1 MQRAHE
7 PIHFSGIDQNKKPIH
22 LEDYRGRWVALFF
35 YPKDQTPGCTKQAC
49 NLRENFED
57 LQKVGIDVIGVSL
70 DTPESHKEFE
80 EKYNLPFRMIS
91 DYDRRLSTSLG
102 VYKWHFG
109 FHFFPYKWIKR
120 TTVLID
126 PNGVEVGRIENVDVN
141 DHSRQILE
149 FLKPYL
155 A

>member
-1 MQRAHE
+1 M
-7 PIHFSGIDQNKKPIH
+7 
-22 LEDYRGRWVALFF
+22 
-35 YPKDQTPGCTKQAC
+35 
-49 NLRENFED
+49 
-57 LQKVGIDVIGVSL
+57 
-70 DTPESHKEFE
+70 
-80 EKYNLPFRMIS
+80 
-91 DYDRRLSTSLG
+91 G